1 MKKLLLIDGNSIMNR
16 GYYGL
21 PEMTNHSGLHTN
33 AVLGFLNIIFKIID
47 EEKPGNIAVAFDL
60 HAPTFRHKM
69 FEAYKG
75 TRKSMDPELREQF
88 PEIKK
93 LLKAMGVTI
102 IEREGLEAD
111 DIIGTMSVIGENAGY
126 SVTVLSGDR
135 DLLQLATDKVLIRI
149 PKTKAGKTT
158 IEDYYASD
166 VMEAYKVTPKEFIDL
181 KGLMGDTSD
190 NIPGV
195 PKVGPKTAEGFITKY
210 HSIEGLYEHLDEIK
224 AGVTKQN
231 LIEYKDQAFLSRT
244 LATIKL
250 DCELGV
256 SIEDTAI
263 SDERMFSAE
272 AYDILNELEL
282 KSFLGRF
289 SFEEKKDES
298 REMLLTDVNADGL
311 DSALEKLIGLAAKS
325 GHAGLFPV
333 TDSDGS
339 LIGSAICIESYIFII
354 RDMGTVSTGQIYR
367 RLQDENITVSF
378 IGLKEYINLLDIDEE
393 DEVFDIGVAAYLI
406 NPLRNGY
413 EYNDIARDF
422 LGESYPDRKEM
433 IGKEPVNIFM
443 FDEEKFRKYISY
455 ASSTAYRAYDKI
467 SEEIFADEKLAGLY
481 TDIEFPLIFVLDS
494 MEKAGIAVN
503 REELVS
509 FGEGLKERIEV
520 LKNMIYEGA
529 GEEFNINSTKKL
541 GEILFEKLGLP
552 NGKKTKT
559 GYSTNAE
566 VLEKLKNEHPIISL
580 ILEYR
585 QLSKLLS
592 TYVEGLLSCVASDGR
607 IHSHFNQT
615 VTATGRISSAE
626 PNLQNIPMRTG
637 IGRELR
643 KAFVPKENCVFV
655 DADYSQ
661 IELKCMAHMS
671 GDEKL
676 ISAFQ
681 SGRDIHAMTAS
692 EVFGVSQED
701 VTSDMRRK
709 AKAVNFGIIY
719 GISAFGLGQDLDISR
734 KEAQDYIDKY
744 FETYPRVKVYLD
756 ALIASAKK
764 SGSVST
770 LFGRKRPVPELS
782 SSNFMQRSFG
792 ERIAMNSPIQGTAA
806 DIIKLA
812 MISVYEELTKRSLK
826 SRLILQIHDELLIE
840 AYKDEVEEVSQL
852 LKECMEKVV
861 TLSVPLTADVH
872 EGTSLYDAK

>member
-88 PEIKK
+88 PVVKK
-93 LLKAMGVTI
+93 LLTAMGITI
-102 IEREGLEAD
+102 IEKEGLEAD
-111 DIIGTMSVIGENAGY
+111 DIIGTMSVNGEKEGY

-149 PKTKAGKTT
+149 PKTKSGKTT
-158 IEDYYASD
+158 VEDYYASD

-210 HSIEGLYEHLDEIK
+210 HSIEGLYEHLDELK
-224 AGVTKQN
+224 EGVTKQN

-250 DCELGV
+250 DCDLGV
-256 SIEDTAI
+256 TVEETAV
-263 SDERMFSAE
+263 SDEKMFSSD

-282 KSFLGRF
+282 KSILGRF
-289 SFEEKKDES
+289 NFEEKKEERKELVIRNLSSDLIDE
-298 REMLLTDVNADGL
+298 
-311 DSALEKLIGLAAKS
+311 LISLAAAA
-325 GHAGLFPV
+325 GHAGMYPV
-333 TDSDGS
+333 TDGDGS
-339 LIGSAICIESYIFII
+339 IIGSAVAVDNDIFII
-354 RDMGTVSTGQIYR
+354 RDMGEVSTGKVYR
-367 RLQDENITVSF
+367 RLQDEKITVSF
-378 IGLKEYINLLDIDEE
+378 IGIKKLIRQLELSEDDEI
-393 DEVFDIGVAAYLI
+393 FDIGVAAYLI

-422 LGESYPDRKEM
+422 LGESYPDRKEI
-433 IGKEPVNIFM
+433 IGKEPVNFFM
-443 FDEEKFRKYISY
+443 FDEEKLRKYMAY
-455 ASSTAYRAYDKI
+455 ASSTAFAAYDKV
-467 SEEIFADEKLAGLY
+467 SEEIFADDMLAKLY
-481 TDIEFPLIFVLDS
+481 TDIEYPLIFVLDS
-494 MEKAGIAVN
+494 MEEAGIAVDS
-503 REELVS
+503 EELKS
-509 FGEGLKERIEV
+509 FGEGLKVRIEE
-520 LKNMIYEGA
+520 LKSMIYEGA
-529 GEEFNINSTKKL
+529 GEEFNINSPKKL
-541 GEILFEKLGLP
+541 GEILFEKIGLP

-566 VLEKLKNEHPIISL
+566 VLEKLKNDHPIIPL

-585 QLSKLLS
+585 QLTKLLS
-592 TYVEGLLSCVASDGR
+592 TYVEGLLSCVAPDGR

-615 VTATGRISSAE
+615 VTATGRISSTD

-637 IGRELR
+637 LGRELR
-643 KAFVPKENCVFV
+643 KAFVPKEGYVFI

-676 ISAFQ
+676 IGAFK
-681 SGRDIHAMTAS
+681 SGSDIHAMTAS
-692 EVFGVSQED
+692 EVFGVAQEN

-734 KEAQDYIDKY
+734 KEAQDYINKY

-756 ALIASAKK
+756 TLVSLAKK
-764 SGSVST
+764 NGSVST
-770 LFGRKRPVPELS
+770 LFGRKRPVPELQ

-812 MISVYEELTKRSLK
+812 MIAVYEELQKRGLK

-840 AYKDEVEEVSQL
+840 ASIDEAEEVRRL
-852 LKECMEKVV
+852 LKESMEKVV
-861 TLSVPLTADVH
+861 QLSVPLTADVH

>member
-1 MKKLLLIDGNSIMNR
+1 MKLLLIDGNSIMNR

-33 AVLGFLNIIFKIID
+33 AVLGFLNIIFRIID
-47 EEKPGNIAVAFDL
+47 EEKPENIAVAFDL
-60 HAPTFRHKM
+60 HAPTFRHEM
-69 FEAYKG
+69 YEAYKG

-88 PEIKK
+88 PVVKN

-111 DIIGTMSVIGENAGY
+111 DIIGTMSVNGEKAGY

-158 IEDYYASD
+158 IEDYYAAD

-210 HSIEGLYEHLDEIK
+210 HSIEGLYEHIDELK
-224 AGVTKQN
+224 EGVTKQN
-231 LIEYKDQAFLSRT
+231 LIEYKEQAFLSRT

-250 DCELGV
+250 DCDLGV
-256 SIEDTAI
+256 KVEDTAV
-263 SDERMFSAE
+263 SEEKMFSSD

-289 SFEEKKDES
+289 NFEEKKDKN
-298 REMLLTDVNADGL
+298 RELIIRDVSADMISEII
-311 DSALEKLIGLAAKS
+311 DKASSA

-333 TDSDGS
+333 TDIDGS
-339 LIGSAICIESYIFII
+339 IIGSAVSIDTDVYIV
-354 RDMGTVSTGQIYR
+354 RDMADVTTERIYR
-367 RLQDENITVSF
+367 LLQDKEITVSF
-378 IGLKEYINLLDIDEE
+378 ISIKEYIRQLEIGEE
-393 DEVFDIGVAAYLI
+393 DEVFDISVAAYLL
-406 NPLRNGY
+406 NPIRNGY

-422 LGESYPDRKEM
+422 LGESYPDKKEM
-433 IGKEPVNIFM
+433 IGKNAVNIFM

-455 ASSTAYRAYDKI
+455 AAFTVFSAYEKI
-467 SEEIFADEKLAGLY
+467 SEEIFADKSLTSLY
-481 TDIEFPLIFVLDS
+481 TDIEYPLIFVLES
-494 MEKAGIAVN
+494 MEKEGIAVN
-503 REELVS
+503 KLELQS
-509 FGEGLKERIEV
+509 FGEGLKVRIEE
-520 LKNMIYEGA
+520 LKRLIYEGA
-529 GEEFNINSTKKL
+529 GEEFNINSPKKL
-541 GEILFEKLGLP
+541 GEILFEKIGLP

-559 GYSTNAE
+559 GYSTNAD
-566 VLEKLKNEHPIISL
+566 VLEKLKNDHPIIPL

-585 QLSKLLS
+585 QLTKLLS
-592 TYVEGLLSCVASDGR
+592 TYVEGLLSCIASDGR

-615 VTATGRISSAE
+615 VTATGRISSTD

-643 KAFVPKENCVFV
+643 KAFVPKEGCVFI

-676 ISAFQ
+676 IEAFNTG
-681 SGRDIHAMTAS
+681 SDIHAMTAS
-692 EVFGVSQED
+692 KVFGVDEKD
-701 VTSDMRRK
+701 VTPDMRRK

-734 KEAQDYIDKY
+734 KEAQEYIDKY
-744 FETYPRVKVYLD
+744 FENYPKVRAYLD
-756 ALIASAKK
+756 REVERAKK

-770 LFGRKRPVPELS
+770 FFGRKRPVPELS

-812 MISVYEELTKRSLK
+812 MISVYEELAKRGLK

-840 AYKDEVEEVSQL
+840 TYKDEAEEVGAL
-852 LKECMEKVV
+852 LKQCMEKV
-861 TLSVPLTADVH
+861 TKLSVPLTADVH
-872 EGTSLYDAK
+872 EGTSLFDAK